1 MRLEINMQEF
11 VKLVTDYFDENE
23 IKNIME
29 IGSLNG
35 NDALFFKK
43 TFPNAN
49 VFCIEGLPE
58 NYDTYLK
65 DLTEITPINI
75 VIANYDGEIVF
86 HKKNINGLHGILNRG
101 DEYGSETITLK
112 CKTMQTLCDEY
123 NITTLDLVK
132 IDVEGATY
140 QILESMENMLKTI
153 KIMHIETESYPFFQ
167 GQILDDEVVNF
178 LTKNN
183 FMLIDK
189 TSVTINIGQQHDSV
203 WICRFR
209 YIYLPS
215 LVPTLIN
222 HAKTF

>member
-11 VKLVTDYFDENE
+11 VKLATNYFDENE

-43 TFPNAN
+43 IFPNAN

-123 NITTLDLVK
+123 NISTLDLVK

-140 QILESMENMLKTI
+140 QILESMKNMLKTI

-178 LTKNN
+178 LTNNN

-189 TSVTINIGQQHDSV
+189 TSVTINNGQQHDSV
-203 WICRFR
+203 WINKLFLHEER
-209 YIYLPS
+209 
-215 LVPTLIN
+215 LVG
-222 HAKTF
+222 